1 MKKLNKS
8 ICLHLIFAIFALVCL
23 IGGIFMIIFGAKAN
37 KFMLVA
43 GIIAVI
49 FGFYGSPIL
58 FINYGSNKQMKRI
71 VYAIEVEKLYSAQEI
86 AKQLQMSEAEV
97 TQIIS
102 NAVVKNY
109 ITGYKFDGTNL
120 TINKK
125 VNTVTKKKCPNCG
138 GKLVEENGKLVC
150 HYCDTTY

>member
-1 MKKLNKS
+1 
-8 ICLHLIFAIFALVCL
+8 
-23 IGGIFMIIFGAKAN
+23 MIIFGAKAN

-58 FINYGSNKQMKRI
+58 FINYGSKKQMKRI

-86 AKQLQMSEAEV
+86 AEQLQMSESEV

-109 ITGYKFDGTNL
+109 ITGYNL
-120 TINKK
+120 CNI
-125 VNTVTKKKCPNCG
+125 
-138 GKLVEENGKLVC
+138 EI
-150 HYCDTTY
+150 

>member
-8 ICLHLIFAIFALVCL
+8 ICLHLIFAIFAIICL

-58 FINYGSNKQMKRI
+58 FNNYGTKKQMKRI
-71 VYAIEVEKLYSAQEI
+71 VEVEKLYSAQEI
-86 AKQLQMSEAEV
+86 AEQLQMSESEV
-97 TQIIS
+97 KQIIS